1 MNRRMMMRNLEIRAS
16 NDDGKNLHIEG
27 YAAVFNQKTLLW
39 ESDWSGEKYYEIIE
53 PGAVDSD
60 TDMTDVVLRYNHSSN
75 ALILARTGSGTLNL
89 SVDASGIKFDADLA
103 PTNYGKDIYA
113 LIQRGDISK
122 MSFAFT
128 VDKEAW
134 ESDDVAKENL
144 RRIKH
149 IGKIVDVS
157 AVDFPAYD
165 GTSVTARD
173 AGCIK
178 ELKRREEEQR
188 NRLII
193 STYF

>member
-1 MNRRMMMRNLEIRAS
+1 MNRRMMMRNLEVRAS
-16 NDDGKNLHIEG
+16 NDEGKNLHIEG

-53 PGAVDSD
+53 PGAVDGD
-60 TDMTDVVLRYNHSSN
+60 TDMTDVVLRYNHSSD

-89 SVDASGIKFDADLA
+89 SVDESGIKIDANLA
-103 PTNYGKDIYA
+103 PTNYGKDVYA
-113 LIQRGDISK
+113 LIKRGDISK

-134 ESDDVAKENL
+134 EHDDTVKENL

-149 IGKIVDVS
+149 IGMIADVS

-165 GTSVTARD
+165 GTSVTARE
-173 AGCIK
+173 AGCIA
-178 ELKRREEEQR
+178 ELKRREEEER

>member
-1 MNRRMMMRNLEIRAS
+1 MNQRMMMRNLEVRAS
-16 NDDGKNLHIEG
+16 DAGEGMHISG

-53 PGAVDSD
+53 PEAVDGD
-60 TDMTDVVLRYNHSSN
+60 TDMTDVVLRYNHSSD

-89 SVDASGIKFDADLA
+89 SVDASGIKFEADLA
-103 PTNYGKDIYA
+103 PTQYGKDVYA
-113 LIQRGDISK
+113 LITRGDISK

-134 ESDDVAKENL
+134 ESDDVVKENL

-188 NRLII
+188 NRLMI
-193 STYF
+193 SKYF

>member
-1 MNRRMMMRNLEIRAS
+1 MNRRMMMRNLEVRAS
-16 NDDGKNLHIEG
+16 DAGEGMHISG

-39 ESDWSGEKYYEIIE
+39 ESDWSGEKYYELIE
-53 PGAVDSD
+53 PEAVDSD
-60 TDMTDVVLRYNHSSN
+60 TDMNDVVLRYNHSRYG
-75 ALILARTGSGTLNL
+75 LILARTGSETLNL

-165 GTSVTARD
+165 GTSVTARE
-173 AGCIK
+173 AGCIE

>member
-1 MNRRMMMRNLEIRAS
+1 
-16 NDDGKNLHIEG
+16 
-27 YAAVFNQKTLLW
+27 
-39 ESDWSGEKYYEIIE
+39 
-53 PGAVDSD
+53 
-60 TDMTDVVLRYNHSSN
+60 
-75 ALILARTGSGTLNL
+75 
-89 SVDASGIKFDADLA
+89 
-103 PTNYGKDIYA
+103 
-113 LIQRGDISK
+113 

-144 RRIKH
+144 RQIKH

-165 GTSVTARD
+165 GTSVTARE

-188 NRLII
+188 NRMII

>member
-1 MNRRMMMRNLEIRAS
+1 MNRRMMMRNLEVRAAEE
-16 NDDGKNLHIEG
+16 GEGMHITG
-27 YAAVFNQKTLLW
+27 YAAVFNQKALLW

-60 TDMTDVVLRYNHSSN
+60 TDMEDVVLRYNHLSG

-89 SVDASGIKFDADLA
+89 SVDESGIKIDADLA
-103 PTNYGKDIYA
+103 PTNYGKDVYA
-113 LIQRGDISK
+113 LIKRGDISK

-134 ESDDVAKENL
+134 EHDDKAKENL

-149 IGKIVDVS
+149 IGMIVDVS

-165 GTSVTARD
+165 GTSVSAREV
-173 AGCIK
+173 GCI
-178 ELKRREEEQR
+178 EALKRREEEER

>member
-1 MNRRMMMRNLEIRAS
+1 MNQRMMMRNLVVRAS
-16 NDDGKNLHIEG
+16 DAGEGMHISG

-53 PGAVDSD
+53 PEAVDSD
-60 TDMTDVVLRYNHSSN
+60 TDMTDVVLRYNHSSD
-75 ALILARTGSGTLNL
+75 ALILARTGSGTLQL

-103 PTNYGKDIYA
+103 PTQYGKDVYA
-113 LIQRGDISK
+113 LITRGDISK

-134 ESDDVAKENL
+134 ESDDVMKENL